1 MDESSSDIYT
11 STRHG
16 HQRRL
21 VENKSRRMRRY
32 GTKTSTSIYLSPP
45 IIVIS
50 KIVGIYGSMQEKSS
64 KGVIKR
70 TTSTNEKE
78 SDRLLVAPPH
88 PHFKP
93 FKVISEV
100 LLYSKNDS
108 SEGI

>member
-1 MDESSSDIYT
+1 MNQSSSDIYT

-16 HQRRL
+16 QKRRL
-21 VENKSRRMRRY
+21 VGNKSRRMRRY

-45 IIVIS
+45 IRVIS
-50 KIVGIYGSMQEKSS
+50 KIVAIYGSIQEKSS

-78 SDRLLVAPPH
+78 SDRLLVAPSH
-88 PHFKP
+88 PHFTL
-93 FKVISEV
+93 FKDILEA
-100 LLYSKNDS
+100 LLYSKNDT